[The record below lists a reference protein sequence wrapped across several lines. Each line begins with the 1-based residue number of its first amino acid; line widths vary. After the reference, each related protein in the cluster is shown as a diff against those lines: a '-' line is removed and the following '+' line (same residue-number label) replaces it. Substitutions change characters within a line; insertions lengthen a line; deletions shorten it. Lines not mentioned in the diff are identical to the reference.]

1 MKDNSDQ
8 MGYEIAESRRFSE
21 SLAINRVDIRRWDE
35 MRLALDWALSRDPTN
50 PQFWDKIKGKVGIVE
65 LNGPPRL
72 AVFFEVNEAERLVTY
87 AGIERSP

>member
-8 MGYEIAESRRFSE
+8 RGYAIAESREFDGH
-21 SLAINRVDIRRWDE
+21 LAQNSVDVQRWDE
-35 MRLALDWALSRDPTN
+35 MRSGLDWALSRDPTN

-72 AVFFEVNEAERLVTY
+72 AVFFKVNEAERLVTY